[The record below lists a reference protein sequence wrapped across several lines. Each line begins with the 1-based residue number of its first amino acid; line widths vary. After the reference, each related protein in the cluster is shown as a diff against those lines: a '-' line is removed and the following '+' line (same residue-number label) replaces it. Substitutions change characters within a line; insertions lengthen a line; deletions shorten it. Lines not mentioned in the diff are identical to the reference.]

1 MSFTPTFINIS
12 SVAAQTLAPIT
23 QIQVNITTPYN
34 QQPAIYNY
42 TLYVVPFNDTFFAVF
57 QDNTTETCQ
66 SLSFMTLMNVVVVDL
81 NQCLYVMGPLVN
93 MLVQSPSEDFNAT
106 VI

>member
-1 MSFTPTFINIS
+1 
-12 SVAAQTLAPIT
+12 
-23 QIQVNITTPYN
+23 
-34 QQPAIYNY
+34 
-42 TLYVVPFNDTFFAVF
+42 
-57 QDNTTETCQ
+57 
-66 SLSFMTLMNVVVVDL
+66 MNVVVVDL